1 MHYRRLTMTA
11 VLATVAAA
19 PVLASPPSP
28 EQLVDAMVEA
38 AGGHKAL
45 ATLGTVR
52 FGVEEQETLAD
63 GRQFQTLLDITVYM
77 PNPDNARLEFRNG
90 ATVVRNEGD
99 SWALVKGEL
108 DERPQAA
115 RMSRGTVN
123 QKVFPMLLPFS
134 LEMDGVTLR
143 EVRASTRQG
152 RPTWQAEVVI
162 PPGFFL
168 APSMTGGTWALEL
181 DQATS
186 ELMAVA
192 VLPPETMQ
200 DVVDEGM
207 RYKVLRTTTVDGV
220 RLPTQILME
229 GITADG
235 APTGHNR
242 IVTIEPEVI
251 GPFDPTLF
259 VHPERLEAIEE
270 GDL

>member
-11 VLATVAAA
+11 VLAMVAAV
-19 PVLASPPSP
+19 PVSAAPPSP
-28 EQLVDAMVEA
+28 EQLVDDVVEA
-38 AGGHKAL
+38 AGGHAAL
-45 ATLGTVR
+45 AKLGTVR

-63 GRQFQTLLDITVYM
+63 GRQFQTLLDLTVYM

-134 LEMDGVTLR
+134 LEMDGVTLG
-143 EVRASTRQG
+143 EVRASTRKG
-152 RPTWQAEVVI
+152 RATWQAEIVI

-168 APSMTGGTWALEL
+168 APSMSGGSWALEV
-181 DQATS
+181 DQETS
-186 ELMAVA
+186 ELLAVA
-192 VLPPETMQ
+192 VVPPETMQ
-200 DVVDEGM
+200 EVVDEGM
-207 RYKVLRTTTVDGV
+207 RYTILRTTTVEGV

-229 GITADG
+229 GITVAG
-235 APTGHNR
+235 GPTGHNR

-251 GPFDPTLF
+251 GAFDPTLF
-259 VHPERLEAIEE
+259 VNPERLEAIEE